1 MILIAH
7 RGNTSGPSPNRENSP
22 KHIDEALSMGYNAEI
37 DVWFKDNSYWLG
49 HDAPQYPIRE
59 DYLENDKLWCHAKN
73 LPGLEKMLENRKI
86 HCFWHQEDDVQLT
99 SKGFIWTYP
108 NKPYGRMSIC
118 VLPDRPEQIQG
129 AAGVCLDDFSLI
141 NDKTYRS
148 RK

>member
-1 MILIAH
+1 
-7 RGNTSGPSPNRENSP
+7 
-22 KHIDEALSMGYNAEI
+22 
-37 DVWFKDNSYWLG
+37 
-49 HDAPQYPIRE
+49 
-59 DYLENDKLWCHAKN
+59 
-73 LPGLEKMLENRKI
+73 MLENKKI

-118 VLPDRPEQIQG
+118 VLPSRPEQIQG